1 MSEFIHLHNHTHY
14 SILDSITTPAELV
27 QAAADDGQSAV
38 ALTDHGVL
46 FGLMEFEERAK
57 ERNIKPIY
65 GMEAYLATGS
75 RFEKNNTSTTKKK
88 NYHHLILL
96 AKDLQGYKNL
106 VKLTSYAHTEGF
118 YYRPRIDKELLEK
131 YKDGLIAMSACIGG
145 VISAPLIEGDWDRA
159 KHEAQYFKDLFGDDF
174 YIELQNHNLPQD
186 EIVLRDAP
194 KLAYE
199 LGIPLVATNDV
210 HFLKNEH
217 AIAHNVYLLIKDV
230 KGQDAQNVDITNLKY
245 HSDQYYFKTQQE
257 MIELFKDF
265 PDAIANTVKI
275 AEQCNVDFNFKIAMP
290 QFTLPENEKVQSLD
304 EYLEKLVWEGVN
316 RKYSNLT
323 DEIKDRTNYELD
335 VIKRMGFS
343 DYFLIVADFISAARK
358 MGIRVGPG
366 RGSAAGSIV
375 AYSLDITSVD
385 PLESDLLF
393 ERFLNPER
401 ISMPD
406 IDIDFDD
413 ERRDEVIQY
422 CQNKYGANSVAQII
436 TFGRL
441 SSRMVLTDV
450 GRVIGVPLSTIK
462 QITSK
467 IPTQFGKVFKLNEAL
482 KLADLNY
489 LNTTQDEKL
498 KQLIDL
504 SLILEDKNRN
514 AGTHAAGIVITQGEV
529 SDYVPIFQGGQS
541 SKSVNSS
548 ISIATQYSMNYLEYA
563 GVIKMDFLGL
573 RTLSIID
580 RTLNLIKQNQN
591 IEVDIDHIPLDDS
604 ETYDLISSGKTL
616 AVFQFESSG
625 MQEYLKKLKPSNLEE
640 LTAMNALY
648 RPGPMAS
655 IPDFIDRKWGVKK
668 IEYLHPLMEPVLQ
681 KTYGVIIYQ
690 EQVMQLVQKIANFT
704 LGEADILRRAMGK
717 KDAKKIEK
725 LKPKF
730 IEGAKQNGIDEHL
743 ANEIYDL
750 IEKFSNYGFNKS
762 HSYVY
767 SYLAYQTAYLKTH
780 YPAEFLAANMTAE
793 INNQDY
799 LVELM
804 DEAKSFGI
812 SVLPPDINT
821 SDAHFTV
828 RGNIIYFGMAGLKGV
843 GVNTVKH
850 IVEVRQ
856 NGDFTS
862 FFDFVS
868 RVDSKLVNRRVLESL
883 IFAGAFDSIAEGK
896 RRALYEVIDDA
907 MNYARSLSKNEGL
920 DALFGG
926 VDDGVNH
933 TEPILPDVT
942 EWKDSERLAHE
953 KEVLNFYV
961 SGHPLNEY
969 KSIVKSFSDITISK
983 WKEDDNHISDKIMLS
998 GLISSIRLSRDK
1010 KGNQIAFVQI
1020 EDFSGKAEAIF
1031 WSNSFAKY
1039 EHILKE
1045 GLPIAVNG
1053 RVDLAEDDLK
1063 IVVDD
1068 AYSINDLINNFAKG
1082 YKITLDTYS
1091 ANRKTILN
1099 IQSNFIKSKAKAK
1112 TGKLVFILNNKA
1124 EMKHK
1129 EFIAFDIPLNFE
1141 IETIKNLEK
1150 IQGIQ
1155 SVRIIRD

>member
-1 MSEFIHLHNHTHY
+1 MSEYIHLHNHTHY
-14 SILDSITTPAELV
+14 SILDAIATPGELV
-27 QAAADDGQSAV
+27 QAAVDDEQSAV

-46 FGLMEFEERAK
+46 FGLMEFEEKAK
-57 ERNIKPIY
+57 EKNIKPIY

-131 YKDGLIAMSACIGG
+131 YKDGLIAMSACIAG

-159 KHEAQYFKDLFGDDF
+159 KHEAQYFRDLFGDDF
-174 YIELQNHNLPQD
+174 YIELQNHNLSQD

-194 KLAYE
+194 KLARE
-199 LGIPLVATNDV
+199 LGIPLVATNDI
-210 HFLKNEH
+210 HYLKKEH
-217 AIAHNVYLLIKDV
+217 ALAHNVYLLIKDV
-230 KGQDAQNVDITNLKY
+230 KGGDAQNVDITNLKY
-245 HSDQYYFKTQQE
+245 HSDQYYFKTQKE

-275 AEQCNVDFNFKIAMP
+275 AEQCNVNFNFKIAMP

-304 EYLEKLVWEGVN
+304 EYLEKLVWEGIN

-413 ERRDEVIQY
+413 ERREEVIQY

-450 GRVIGVPLSTIK
+450 GRVTGVPLNTIK

-504 SLILEDKNRN
+504 SLVLEDKNRS

-529 SDYVPIFQGGQS
+529 SDYVPVFQGGQS
-541 SKSVNSS
+541 SKSEESS
-548 ISIATQYSMNYLEYA
+548 INIATQYSMNYLEHA

-591 IEVDIDHIPLDDS
+591 IELDIDHIPLNDK
-604 ETYDLISSGKTL
+604 ETYELISSGKTL

-625 MQEYLKKLKPSNLEE
+625 MQDYLKKLKPTNLEE

-655 IPDFIDRKWGVKK
+655 IPDYIDRKWGVKK
-668 IEYLHPLMEPVLQ
+668 IEYLHPLMESVLQ

-730 IEGAKQNGIDEHL
+730 IEGAKQNGIDAKL

-767 SYLAYQTAYLKTH
+767 SYLAYQTAYLKAH

-856 NGDFTS
+856 NGKFLS
-862 FFDFVS
+862 FFDFVK
-868 RVDSKLVNRRVLESL
+868 RVDPKLVNRRVLESL
-883 IFAGAFDSIAEGK
+883 IFAGAFDSIANGK

-907 MNYARSLSKNEGL
+907 MNYAKSLSKNEGV
-920 DALFGG
+920 DALFGDAG
-926 VDDGVNH
+926 NGNSH
-933 TEPILPDVT
+933 IEPILPDVQ
-942 EWKDSERLAHE
+942 EWKESEKLAHE

-969 KSIVKSFSDITISK
+969 KTIVKSFSDISIGK
-983 WKEDDNHISDKIMLS
+983 WKEDENHAAEKIMLC
-998 GLISSIRLSRDK
+998 GLISGIRNNRDK
-1010 KGNQIAFVQI
+1010 KGSPIAFVQI

-1031 WSNSFAKY
+1031 WSNSYAKY
-1039 EHILKE
+1039 EAILKE
-1045 GLPIAVNG
+1045 GHPIIING
-1053 RVDLAEDDLK
+1053 KVDTAEEDLK
-1063 IVVDD
+1063 IVVDE
-1068 AYSINDLINNFAKG
+1068 AFSLNEIINNLSKG
-1082 YKITLDTYS
+1082 YKIILDTS
-1091 ANRKTILN
+1091 AANRETIWE
-1099 IQSNFIKSKAKAK
+1099 IHQVFKHTKAKA
-1112 TGKLVFILNNKA
+1112 GKLVFILNNRS
-1124 EMKHK
+1124 EMRHK
-1129 EFIAFDIPLNFE
+1129 EYIAYDVPLNFE
-1141 IETIKNLEK
+1141 NETIKKLEQIK
-1150 IQGIQ
+1150 GVQ